1 MGRNSNSYSTRGEPQ
16 VAQLLDTEINFNT
29 LTAGDVLTWEA
40 TEEVWVN
47 AAGGGG
53 GGAVVGTDDDA
64 LFKQGGNANT
74 FTNGIT
80 RDPTL
85 TGRALTLN
93 TTFLRCGIGGASN
106 AVNMVNT
113 LEVYGGVRI
122 KEKVG
127 INEIVI
133 DGDNI
138 GNIVGGTVLRLYS
151 NNTIVPED
159 ICVVDSFNR
168 TFTVGGTSRTL
179 PPTAF
184 DFGNS
189 ATEDGIYKI
198 KLQQGMNL
206 WAGAAPF
213 DAQNPL
219 SNATTA
225 FPVGQT
231 VEYQNNQPIQNHAII
246 SRLANN
252 ATITPA
258 VPYQISNFGNVSA
271 FTDRLI
277 YDPMGCRSRL
287 AGGTQWQW
295 AGAPS
300 VLRVAGNEFMINVKW
315 YVDGVWGLADPLNQ
329 LDIYVTQYR
338 NAALLRQFLV
348 STKGSPSASYHESGE
363 RTFMGFATYG
373 EDFNCLTDDYQVE
386 IVNFGANTFTLGT
399 SQTEWKFILAQ

>member
-1 MGRNSNSYSTRGEPQ
+1 MVKGNSFSTRGEPQ
-16 VAQLLDTEINFNT
+16 VAQLLDTEIDFST

-40 TEEVWVN
+40 TEQVWIN

-53 GGAVVGTDDDA
+53 GGGIVGTDDDA

-93 TTFLRCGIGGASN
+93 TTNLRCGIGGSSN

-113 LEVYGGVRI
+113 LEVFGGVRI
-122 KEKVG
+122 KAPVG
-127 INEIVI
+127 SNEIVI

-138 GNIVGGTVLRLYS
+138 GNIIGGSVLRLYS
-151 NNTIVPED
+151 SNSIVPED
-159 ICVVDSFNR
+159 IVVVDSFNR
-168 TFTVGGTSRTL
+168 LCTVGGTLVTL

-184 DFGNS
+184 DTPNG
-189 ATEDGIYKI
+189 TQEDGIYKI
-198 KLQQGMNL
+198 KLSLGMNI
-206 WAGAAPF
+206 AVAVAPF

-219 SNATTA
+219 SGATTA
-225 FPVGQT
+225 FPTGQ
-231 VEYQNNQPIQNHAII
+231 VIEYQNNKPIQDWAII

-252 ATITPA
+252 ATLTPA
-258 VPYQISNFGNVSA
+258 VPYVFTNFGTFSA

-277 YDPMGCRSRL
+277 YDPMGCRTRL
-287 AGGTQWQW
+287 AAGVQWQF

-300 VLRVAGNEFMINVKW
+300 VQRVAGNEFMINCKW
-315 YVDGVWGLADPLNQ
+315 YVDGLWGLADPANQ

-338 NAALLRQFLV
+338 SAVLFRQFLV
-348 STKGSPSASYHESGE
+348 STQGSPSAPFHTSGE
-363 RTFMGFATYG
+363 RTFMGFAPYG
-373 EDFNCLTDDYQVE
+373 EDFNCLTDDYQCE
-386 IVNFGANTFTLGT
+386 MVNFGANTFTIGT
-399 SQTEWKFILAQ
+399 TQCEFRFILAQ